1 MSTMIILISYHT
13 QMITVILCMNY
24 QNLSYNLT
32 KLLYPMIVIIKMVKI
47 TRRPD
52 TCRKTKTD
60 HGGSIYFVVKDS
72 QLPEER

>member
-13 QMITVILCMNY
+13 QMITVLCMNH

-60 HGGSIYFVVKDS
+60 NGGSIYFV
-72 QLPEER
+72 QR

>member
-13 QMITVILCMNY
+13 QMITVLCMNY
-24 QNLSYNLT
+24 QNLSYCLT
-32 KLLYPMIVIIKMVKI
+32 KLLYLMIVIINMFKI

-60 HGGSIYFVVKDS
+60 HGGSIYFV
-72 QLPEER
+72 QR